1 MRRIASVARDRWDL
15 CASQWRPC
23 WAQDFCEKSRLFLCN
38 GDGSFTGAFDWASH
52 GSFRLRLDIQGL
64 GMDPRRWRVNP
75 AARSA
80 AGKSFRAI
88 VRLFYVGHP
97 ILSGWKSH
105 VLMRQTRLYQCVWLF
120 VTRNGTGSFLIS
132 SINSSYLIF
141 DWMNEVISVFC
152 VVGGTR
158 MTGMRIII

>member
-1 MRRIASVARDRWDL
+1 
-15 CASQWRPC
+15 
-23 WAQDFCEKSRLFLCN
+23 
-38 GDGSFTGAFDWASH
+38 
-52 GSFRLRLDIQGL
+52 
-64 GMDPRRWRVNP
+64 
-75 AARSA
+75 
-80 AGKSFRAI
+80 
-88 VRLFYVGHP
+88 VRLV
-97 ILSGWKSH
+97 
-105 VLMRQTRLYQCVWLF
+105 V